1 LPRRRLRSAND
12 RIIFPLDFDSFRQA
26 APFIKAL
33 RGRVGFFKIGLP
45 LFLREG
51 REIVSRV
58 RRLAGKKVLL
68 DLKLHDI
75 PRAVK
80 HAAAML
86 QDLSHDVS
94 FLTVHTCDG
103 EAIVRAAVE
112 GVARKTAVLGVT
124 VVTSVG
130 DPAFRQ
136 AGESRT
142 VADRVAG
149 LAWLAKQ
156 AGCRGVICSGHEIDA
171 VKRLC
176 GGRFLVVTTG
186 IRPLWADVEA
196 DDQQRAV
203 TPGEAIAE
211 GADYVV
217 VGRPIYRDRDPVAA
231 ARRIAM
237 EIEGA
242 LRRR

>member
-1 LPRRRLRSAND
+1 LPPSPSRAATD
-12 RIIFPLDFDSFRQA
+12 RIIFPLDFDSLKQA
-26 APFIKAL
+26 APYIKAL
-33 RGRVGFFKIGLP
+33 RRHVGLFKIGMP
-45 LFLREG
+45 LFFHEG
-51 REIVSRV
+51 REIVSKV
-58 RRLAGKKVLL
+58 RRLAGRKVLL

-80 HAAAML
+80 HAATML
-86 QDLSHDVS
+86 RDLSDDVC

-112 GVARKTAVLGVT
+112 GAGPRMAVLGVT

-130 DPAFRQ
+130 DPAIRQ

-149 LAWLAKQ
+149 LAHLAKL
-156 AGCRGVICSGHEIDA
+156 AGCRGVICSGHEVDA

-176 GGRFLVVTTG
+176 GERFLVVTPG
-186 IRPLWADVEA
+186 IRPCWAAVEA
-196 DDQQRAV
+196 DDQRRAM
-203 TPGEAIAE
+203 TPSEAIAE

-217 VGRPIYRDRDPVAA
+217 VGRPIYGDHDPVAA
-231 ARRIAM
+231 ANRVAQ
-237 EIEGA
+237 EIEET